1 MSYAIYLVEDEDSLR
16 DLIVSYLE
24 RASYA
29 PRAFPDAERARE
41 ALEDGADLWI
51 LDINLPGIDGFEFL
65 NMIRDTDPEVPVI
78 YISARDR
85 DIDRVVGLEVGADD
99 YLPKPFLPREL
110 VIRVNRI
117 LSRVYGDRERQGTD
131 TTRFQIGAYVLDS
144 VKREVRSDRGRI
156 DLTSK
161 EIDLLYLFAVNR
173 GRAFSRDQ
181 LIDRIWGTGYH
192 SSERVVDDLVRRL
205 RGKLKDLPLETIYGF
220 GYRMDGS

>member
-1 MSYAIYLVEDEDSLR
+1 MVCTHDTVARYDLDSSEGRAMSQRSRLCAIVYTDRRRGAATRRRSTGSDVSYAIYVVEDEDSLR

-41 ALEDGADLWI
+41 ALADGADLWI
-51 LDINLPGIDGFEFL
+51 LDINLPGLDGFEFL

-117 LSRVYGDRERQGTD
+117 LSRVYGDRERKGAD
-131 TTRFQIGAYVLDS
+131 TTKFQIGAYVLDS
-144 VKREVRSDRGRI
+144 VKREVRSDRGR
-156 DLTSK
+156 
-161 EIDLLYLFAVNR
+161 
-173 GRAFSRDQ
+173 
-181 LIDRIWGTGYH
+181 GTTPRSGSSTTWCAGYG
-192 SSERVVDDLVRRL
+192 EN
-205 RGKLKDLPLETIYGF
+205 
-220 GYRMDGS
+220 